1 MDDSWSLARELRR
14 MLKVDW
20 AELWKTKHE
29 DEVKAEGVSV
39 QDFESLFV
47 DRGEII
53 HATRDFKPLSFSE
66 ILEKHVGPEKAA
78 GVDVNPRV
86 GGWRKFAKK
95 NFPAKHTKRE
105 KPEVKADLSQQQ
117 RKGGSGWL
125 NKARIY
131 RKLKFNNRR

>member
-1 MDDSWSLARELRR
+1 

-131 RKLKFNNRR
+131 RKLKFRNRR